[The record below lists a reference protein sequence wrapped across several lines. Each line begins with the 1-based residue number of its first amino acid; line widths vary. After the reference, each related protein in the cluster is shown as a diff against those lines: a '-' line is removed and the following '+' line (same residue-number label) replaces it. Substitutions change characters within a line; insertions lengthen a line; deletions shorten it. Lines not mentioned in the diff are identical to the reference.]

1 MYSEMMP
8 IIVIHVAVALAVL
21 VFVLSVIGEWLDTAR
36 FDGRQLECKGSTV
49 VGGVRWSLVSCRYVR
64 RVSDHARW
72 LLVEFEACNISRKE
86 SEASTF
92 ALMAFQNGTD
102 LDRDDDPYR
111 CTFETPD
118 LEFRLLLPGGRIRM
132 AQMFRLRDNSPVT
145 VSFDAGATTMTL
157 PARSKRGR

>member
-1 MYSEMMP
+1 MYSDMMP
-8 IIVIHVAVALAVL
+8 IIVIHGAVTLAVL
-21 VFVLSVIGEWLDTAR
+21 YFILSEVARWKITAR
-36 FDGRQLECKGSTV
+36 FDGPRLECEGSTV
-49 VGGVRWSLVSCRYVR
+49 VGKVRWSLVSCRYAR
-64 RVSDHARW
+64 RGSDHARW
-72 LLVEFEACNISRKE
+72 VLVEFEACNISRKE
-86 SEASTF
+86 SKASTF

-145 VSFDAGATTMTL
+145 VSFDAGAMTMTL

>member
-1 MYSEMMP
+1 MYSDMMP
-8 IIVIHVAVALAVL
+8 IIVIHGAVTLAVL
-21 VFVLSVIGEWLDTAR
+21 YFILSEVARWKITAR
-36 FDGRQLECKGSTV
+36 FDGPRLECEGSTV
-49 VGGVRWSLVSCRYVR
+49 VGKVRWSLVSCRYAR
-64 RVSDHARW
+64 RGSDHARW
-72 LLVEFEACNISRKE
+72 VLVEFEACNISMKE
-86 SEASTF
+86 SKASTF

-118 LEFRLLLPGGRIRM
+118 LEFRLLLPGGKIRM

-157 PARSKRGR
+157 PARPKRGR

>member
-1 MYSEMMP
+1 MYSDMMP
-8 IIVIHVAVALAVL
+8 IIVIHGAVTLAVL
-21 VFVLSVIGEWLDTAR
+21 YFILSEVARWKITAR
-36 FDGRQLECKGSTV
+36 FDGPRLECEGSTV
-49 VGGVRWSLVSCRYVR
+49 VGNVRWSLVSCRYVR
-64 RVSDHARW
+64 RGSDHARW
-72 LLVEFEACNISRKE
+72 VLVEFEACNISRKE
-86 SEASTF
+86 SKASTF

-132 AQMFRLRDNSPVT
+132 AQMFRLRDNSPAT
-145 VSFDAGATTMTL
+145 VSFDAGAMTMTL